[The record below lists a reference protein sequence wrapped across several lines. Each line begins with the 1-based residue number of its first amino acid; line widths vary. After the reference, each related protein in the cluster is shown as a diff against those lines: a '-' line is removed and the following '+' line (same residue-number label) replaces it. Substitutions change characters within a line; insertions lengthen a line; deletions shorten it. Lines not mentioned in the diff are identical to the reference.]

1 MKDKND
7 FIQVLY
13 VHAALRRTQQSSS
26 QAVVQGTT
34 HVVRVPVTC
43 IINLFTH
50 T

>member
-26 QAVVQGTT
+26 QAVVQGKL
-34 HVVRVPVTC
+34 HVVRVPVT
-43 IINLFTH
+43 IVVY
-50 T
+50 